1 MAISRN
7 GLLITDKI
15 LDSGH
20 GAEISILVL
29 YSRSPTLT
37 SKMLV
42 SGKLSSNVLSPKASL
57 SYSHRILL
65 PVP

>member
-20 GAEISILVL
+20 GAEILQFSFL

-37 SKMLV
+37 SKCWFQE
-42 SGKLSSNVLSPKASL
+42 KLSFKCSITESIPFL
-57 SYSHRILL
+57 
-65 PVP
+65 